1 VCAYS
6 NEYVKS
12 SSLHSL
18 NTLDLPRLTNLSGFR
33 CQDQSLDTLG
43 FLHNKSWVEVIFPE
57 KKDENHRKKQIQSVE
72 IKAIAKKKTSTFSIE
87 KLSHPC
93 IILGIYNTI
102 YTSKKYHVNHLRNH

>member
-1 VCAYS
+1 MCLCVCAYS

-72 IKAIAKKKTSTFSIE
+72 IKAIAKKKNINFFNWKIVSPMYYIRY
-87 KLSHPC
+87 L
-93 IILGIYNTI
+93 
-102 YTSKKYHVNHLRNH
+102 